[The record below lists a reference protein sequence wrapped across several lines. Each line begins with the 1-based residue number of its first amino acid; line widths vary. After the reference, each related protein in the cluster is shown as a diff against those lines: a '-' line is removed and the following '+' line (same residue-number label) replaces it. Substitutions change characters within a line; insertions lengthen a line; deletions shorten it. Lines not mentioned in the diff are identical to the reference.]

1 MFSVDVPART
11 NGVDLDLCVSD
22 LYCGV
27 MATNA
32 TRNFF
37 VKLMDSWGFNSKLSS
52 ILSIVPNQLHK
63 ICSRSSLTAQ

>member
-37 VKLMDSWGFNSKLSS
+37 
-52 ILSIVPNQLHK
+52 
-63 ICSRSSLTAQ
+63 C